1 MNVTLTILYE
11 LKTYNVDLLDVGTA
25 GSKLASHVILAKLPN
40 MIRGGLVHIGLVV
53 SVYPSIIDLLEN
65 FNVIVD
71 TLSRTGYP

>member
-40 MIRGGLVHIGLVV
+40 IIKGGLVHIVV
-53 SVYPSIIDLLEN
+53 SIYPSFNDLLEN
-65 FNVIVD
+65 FNVVVD
-71 TLSRTGYP
+71 TLSRTGYK